1 MQVIC
6 GSQSWKWWC
15 RCSEWFWMSHRHGN
29 TWLCICPFIWAGRG
43 SHFRLWGSSCA
54 EQPSD
59 HQRQKGRRKLHHKLL
74 NSEKFR
80 GLSRG
85 QPFWPVL
92 CPIYY
97 SRSKKSR
104 TLSVVSYVSHMSYVL
119 SYVSYVHVIWTSRFR
134 FGGCSRGIAAC
145 PEYPASFS

>member
-29 TWLCICPFIWAGRG
+29 TWLCSCPFIWAGRG

-74 NSEKFR
+74 NSEQFNSQGTSPAFLTCVMSHLLFKV
-80 GLSRG
+80 
-85 QPFWPVL
+85 Q
-92 CPIYY
+92 
-97 SRSKKSR
+97 KKQDP
-104 TLSVVSYVSHMSYVL
+104 VVSYVSHMSYVF